1 MLGYYCLPFA
11 VNQGPLGSEAID
23 SKITTGLCSSRAQ
36 WPLAPNY
43 CSRAIRKSFFFS
55 NKSYAGHPRFY
66 SFGALGSLQFSLEHS
81 LVTSFSEMKKQRTCS
96 RLLQSITTA
105 WPSGSRVSDLESW
118 HGESYNY
125 YDRPLLTVSFRLLT
139 NRPRKW

>member
-23 SKITTGLCSSRAQ
+23 SKIITGLCSSRAQ
-36 WPLAPNY
+36 WPLAPNF

-66 SFGALGSLQFSLEHS
+66 SFGALGSLQFFLEH
-81 LVTSFSEMKKQRTCS
+81 S

-105 WPSGSRVSDLESW
+105 WPSGSRVSNLESW